1 MDVRL
6 LGPVRATADG
16 TELQLGGPRQRAV
29 FAMLALNASRVVPVD
44 QLIDTVWGESPPATA
59 RAQIQICV
67 SALRRILAD
76 NGDTG
81 LIETLPAGYRLAIT
95 EQQVDAHVF
104 TTLLSQAR
112 DLAERGE
119 LRSAADAVESALQLW
134 NGPALMGLP
143 SDLVQRHAYALEE
156 RRLAAQEELAG
167 HLLDLGLHQQ
177 AVSPLHDLVESQP
190 LREKAI
196 GLLMVAL
203 YRSGRQSDALAT
215 YRRARAHFIDELGI
229 EPGQEL
235 KGLESAVLNSSPALA
250 GPRPEGPDDSP
261 ALRAEAPRPAAVAV
275 PRQLPSD
282 LADFT
287 GRSRLLSDI
296 TRHLEPDGPSE
307 APGSV
312 RMVGVTGMGG
322 VGKSSLAVRAAHQ
335 LTEAYPDGQLY
346 LDFHDRPADAS
357 AAWALGWLLR
367 ALGVPSEAVPDNQAE
382 RVTLYRSHMAGRRIL
397 LVLDGIGGSEVLQ
410 LLTPGSHT
418 CAVLATSRQR
428 LTGVPGL
435 HGVEVDV
442 LDEDESLA
450 LLCAI
455 AGRERV
461 TDELPAAIELAQIC
475 AGLPLALRIA
485 GARMAM
491 RSHWRISRLV
501 NRLRVEAARLDE
513 FSHGGQELR
522 STIAMA
528 YNGLGLE
535 ARHLFRLLSLSE
547 ARDFAGWVAAAL
559 LDTDCAT
566 AEDLL
571 DELVDAQLLTVVV
584 PTRDAPA
591 RYGFHGLIRLYA
603 KEQLERSEAL
613 LRKRAAVGR
622 LLGAWM
628 QLAESAHR
636 AEYGGDYTILHST
649 AERWTLSPDIV
660 AELLRQPSAW
670 WESERTSLIAAV
682 RLAHAEG
689 LDDLCWDLALTSVT
703 LFEAGSYYDD
713 WLETATLAL
722 DATERADNHR
732 GQGAMH
738 YTIGTLHMLQKRL
751 PEAEDRFNR
760 ADELFEAVGE
770 RHGQLLVLRNVAFV
784 DRVRGH
790 RERAAGRYRIAAEG
804 LREVGDKVGEAHVLS
819 NLARTAMEDGRS
831 DEAQRLLDT
840 ARRLGRETG
849 CRRVEAQVLYRL
861 GELHLERG
869 DTGEAGLAFRETLR
883 LVRSNRD
890 QAGEAHALFGLGRV
904 SRANGSIRAA
914 HADFTK
920 ALSVARLAHD
930 GFMEAQALHALAD
943 CAREQDH
950 FAEAQRHLR
959 SALGLFEEIGALD
972 WQRRTWEALD
982 AVEEAAREATAVG
995 PAASHPYP
1003 GGRPGATIAPVSPN
1017 AYHAAAESLRPGRP
1031 Q

>member
-1 MDVRL
+1 MR
-6 LGPVRATADG
+6 GS
-16 TELQLGGPRQRAV
+16 ELRLGGPRQRTV
-29 FAMLALNASRVVPVD
+29 FAVLALNASRVVPLG

-59 RAQIQICV
+59 RSQIQICV

-76 NGDTG
+76 HDGAG
-81 LIETLPAGYRLAIT
+81 LIRTLPAGYRLAID
-95 EQQVDAHVF
+95 EQQVDVHVF
-104 TTLLSQAR
+104 TTLLAQAR

-119 LRSAADAVESALQLW
+119 LRSAVDAVESALQLW
-134 NGPALMGLP
+134 SGPALMGLP

-156 RRLAAQEELAG
+156 RRLTAQEDLAA
-167 HLLDLGLHQQ
+167 HLLGLGLHQQ
-177 AVSPLHDLVESQP
+177 AVSPLHELVESQP

-196 GLLMVAL
+196 GYLMVAL
-203 YRSGRQSDALAT
+203 YRSGRQSDALTT

-235 KGLESAVLNSSPALA
+235 KDLESAVLNGSLTPA
-250 GPRPEGPDDSP
+250 GPRPDGPDDAP
-261 ALRAEAPRPAAVAV
+261 AGRAEAPRPAEAVTV

-287 GRSRLLSDI
+287 GRGQLLADI
-296 TRHLEPDGPSE
+296 TGHLGPHGPGE

-312 RMVGVTGMGG
+312 RMAGVTGMGG

-357 AAWALGWLLR
+357 SAWALGWLLR
-367 ALGVPSEAVPDNQAE
+367 ALGVPSEALPDTQAE

-397 LVLDGIGGSEVLQ
+397 LVLDGITGPEVLQ

-435 HGVEVDV
+435 YSVEVDV

-485 GARMAM
+485 GARIAM
-491 RSHWRISRLV
+491 RSHWRIGRLV

-547 ARDFAGWVAAAL
+547 ARDFAHWVAAAL

-584 PTRDAPA
+584 PTRDTPA

-603 KEQLERSEAL
+603 KEQLEQSEAL
-613 LRKRAAVGR
+613 LRRRAAVER

-628 QLAESAHR
+628 RLAESAHR
-636 AEYGGDYTILHST
+636 AEYGGDYTILHSA
-649 AERWTLSPDIV
+649 AERWALPPDTV
-660 AELLRQPSAW
+660 AELLRQPAAW
-670 WESERTSLIAAV
+670 WESERTSLIAAI
-682 RLAHAEG
+682 RLARAEG

-722 DATERADNHR
+722 DATDRTGNRR

-751 PEAEDRFNR
+751 PEAEERFGR
-760 ADELFEAVGE
+760 ARELFEAVGE

-784 DRVRGH
+784 DRVRGDLD
-790 RERAAGRYRIAAEG
+790 RAAARYRIAAEG
-804 LREVGDKVGEAHVLS
+804 LREVGDKMGEAHVLS
-819 NLARTAMEDGRS
+819 NLARTEIENGRS
-831 DEAQRLLDT
+831 DEARRLLDR
-840 ARRLGRETG
+840 ARGLCKETG

-861 GELHLERG
+861 GELHLEHG

-883 LVRSNRD
+883 LVQANRD
-890 QAGEAHALFGLGRV
+890 QAGEAHAHFGLGRV
-904 SRANGSIRAA
+904 SRADGRIGAA
-914 HADFTK
+914 RTDFTK

-930 GFMEAQALHALAD
+930 GFMEAQALYALAG
-943 CAREQDH
+943 CAREQGR

-959 SALGLFEEIGALD
+959 TALGLFDEIGALD

-982 AVEEAAREATAVG
+982 AVAEAARETTATE
-995 PAASHPYP
+995 PAAAHSSLF
-1003 GGRPGATIAPVSPN
+1003 GGRPGAAIAPVSPS
-1017 AYHAAAESLRPGRP
+1017 AYHSASVHPRSGRRR
-1031 Q
+1031 